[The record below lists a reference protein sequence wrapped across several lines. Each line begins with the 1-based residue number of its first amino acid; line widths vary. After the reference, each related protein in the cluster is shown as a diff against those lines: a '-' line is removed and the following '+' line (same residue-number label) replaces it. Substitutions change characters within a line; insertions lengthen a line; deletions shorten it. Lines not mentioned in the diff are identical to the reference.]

1 MTRFTFPF
9 PQQRTEP
16 NMKLTTSI
24 IAAAAAALIVAGCA
38 APMLPPEPE
47 PTRTQG
53 ETDAVLVPGERTRAQ
68 IVAKDYIGYAG
79 FSESG
84 LAAQL
89 TYEGFT
95 GKAAAWA
102 AANSGADWD
111 QEAAQAAGLYRSSD
125 VTMSRKA
132 MIEQL
137 KFEGFTSSQATRGAD
152 SAGY

>member
-1 MTRFTFPF
+1 M
-9 PQQRTEP
+9 EP

-24 IAAAAAALIVAGCA
+24 IAAAAAALTVAGCA

-47 PTRTQG
+47 PTKTQG

-68 IVAKDYIGYAG
+68 IVAKDYLGYAG

-89 TYEGFT
+89 QYEGFPR
-95 GKAAAWA
+95 KAAAWA

-111 QEAAQAAGLYRSSD
+111 KEAAQAAGMYRSSD

-132 MIEQL
+132 MVDQL
-137 KFEGFTSSQATRGAD
+137 KFEGFTSSQAAHGANV
-152 SAGY
+152 AGY